1 MINNETIVN
10 DNTADDNVIET
21 PRLEI
26 FDSLDDIKSYLGKN
40 KQINYLHGNDWVI
53 YSWHSVLNPIS

>member
-10 DNTADDNVIET
+10 DNMADDNVIET

-40 KQINYLHGNDWVI
+40 KQINYLNV
-53 YSWHSVLNPIS
+53 YFFY

>member
-10 DNTADDNVIET
+10 GNTADNNIIQV

-26 FDSLDDIKSYLGKN
+26 FDSLDDIEHVLEKN
-40 KQINYLHGNDWVI
+40 KQKNKQKTL
-53 YSWHSVLNPIS
+53 